1 MLIGA
6 LRALLTGKPD
16 ARDCDLYYVR
26 KDDRN
31 GDNNRETLR
40 ILLSLR
46 REEWRAVESDLVAPL
61 RLSDDLV
68 RRLSLRTADTDGVLQ
83 SLLGEILGE
92 ASTDWS
98 KLELDEVCHLLRR
111 LQGVTEEDRARWDA
125 MPLHR
130 RAEGDRGCVDK
141 WAVIADQ
148 EALPPELAGEA
159 LVFLEPDKGLENL
172 YSRVPR
178 LDRDG
183 KLRVAL
189 GRDRP
194 FCFAKFILNNLLE
207 RNGDEI
213 RVTLPDDVQL
223 LCLLRETPWLPA
235 RDSEDGVAP
244 KHLIDLPDSLLDFVR
259 PLAAALSD
267 YRLPDVVS
275 PDIWRHAKAVVH
287 EILERPSRSERVQC
301 LATALDGN
309 MGSFADS
316 EEYFIL
322 PCKDDVNETL
332 IRGCVDAPFGDVP
345 GWNIVRAAAE
355 VAGVGHGGMEAV
367 MAVARALCGR
377 VSAKR
382 QVRMLAT
389 ISTARPPKES
399 PVRLL
404 YNGLMRSFARTDC
417 FAEQVLPFIRVPT
430 RDGNW
435 RSACEVT
442 VRDGVA
448 IRHQLLKELCAAF
461 PSDTVARNREED
473 GDTTPGRQRSSDS
486 VLRPYFDQW
495 MDSLIRPAVGAFL
508 SLLGNGNDGATLE
521 LAQEWLDNVDVDLVR
536 RELSPFDDG
545 KCCADVRVFVSGC
558 TTGDYVSEV
567 NLCGKTVP
575 MWADPNNNTIFAGEV
590 RQERSTRGDFWVVQ
604 LRSVDRKHHD
614 EDHLLTL
621 LQGTVE
627 LWAER
632 ALGFSHDDALNWWK
646 KWGKGSQVPIRPVR
660 ASILAHLPLT
670 LRQLGVH
677 DNEALRMTL
686 SEAER
691 AQQKREQAADSEI
704 EGRAKT
710 ERKALRTLGE
720 LIGENANSAFV
731 RQRVRDSMER
741 SGYSTESVLLELIQN
756 ADDAL
761 AQAEEIAAQSGRT
774 LPEGARHV
782 QILIREDEHT
792 KTVDVIHFGRPI
804 NYTGGAAF
812 QDRQWDQD
820 LYFMMLLNLS
830 AKPGEVPRAGSSATG
845 RFGLG
850 FKSVHLVSDSPSV
863 VSGFS
868 FKIDAGLLPNDEDVP
883 TDDPDLTPIEHH
895 RPTRIRLPLRGD
907 LDSDALLDCLFR
919 RFHPI
924 RSLLPAFARGLSRVV
939 VSGSR
944 YSGSGAFDGVAI
956 DAAPGWSVSRVESEL
971 PGHGKWRLL
980 RFRPGSPGTAALLVG
995 LRNRM
1000 PAPLPRDVP
1009 FLWNVTP
1016 ITDERWDCGYAIS
1029 GPFKLDHGR
1038 TRVSLNHTDTLQVV
1052 DQLGAALGEGLVKLQ
1067 DVLVG
1072 CGGRPDGLPIDE
1084 TEVAKFVAE
1093 LWKVLASGIADRDEL
1108 RQTFLRRL
1116 HGGDRGISRWMSLR
1130 SVIPTELLAPFQ
1142 ERLGPL
1148 RLDASIERAEASL
1161 QGANLCVA
1169 MAKVEEV
1176 ARLVADHPA
1185 VSGSV
1190 AQRLQPLGRTSRS
1203 LQASDIFRQLARNWD
1218 NLLTPER
1225 LHALR
1230 PVAQDDIWEL
1240 LGQQPLWHSDFRARS
1255 VTGEEVPLS
1264 NLLLPPLEDQVESS
1278 MRDELRRARFA
1289 PDAAVLSREYICE
1302 SEDVRTFCLLRI
1314 RHNVNAGM
1322 LTDWLHNLDNLDRRR
1337 QSSALK
1343 YLLEGDLRGPL
1354 LQNIVSFRQRP
1365 LWLAKRDDVRRALS
1379 DLEVEPWRRESLL
1392 AALFFDGDNED
1403 DGNNGNGITPGNGD
1417 DAEDFFDRLQDW
1429 WSDEKVRAVV
1439 IAKFE
1444 EATWP
1449 RWLRSMENGVARAL
1463 QHDSQ
1468 EHWLALLVLGACRTV
1483 GRKSDEGHR
1492 AFLEFLHDQG
1502 WWDIFKDKHAT
1513 DESWMTVLRQHQ
1525 DPATKQLERSSWM
1538 SLFPVIYQCSR
1549 FWKEYCNTLRSAG
1562 SRHPGAYNITWL
1574 LAPRSDP
1581 HLTGAGQNFD
1591 APPLPIDMGRHWILR
1606 ELVRF
1611 NVITRTPHLIRDC
1624 WVPSEQVI
1632 KLLCRIG
1639 MPEPLPEANNIEKS
1653 NIEKSKE
1660 IFEFLRSNLN
1670 DDFPHLHY
1678 SFDIPLRY
1686 VARNPDVLGKEL

>member
-98 KLELDEVCHLLRR
+98 KLKLDEVCHLLRR

-189 GRDRP
+189 GMDRP

-213 RVTLPDDVQL
+213 RVTLPDDAQL

-259 PLAAALSD
+259 PLAAALGD

-355 VAGVGHGGMEAV
+355 VAGVGRGGMEAV

-377 VSAKR
+377 VSEKR

-399 PVRLL
+399 PVGLL

-448 IRHQLLKELCAAF
+448 IRHQLLRELCAVF
-461 PSDTVARNREED
+461 PSDTSED
-473 GDTTPGRQRSSDS
+473 HVDGGGTMSGRSSDS

-495 MDSLIRPAVGAFL
+495 MDSLVLRRAVGAFL
-508 SLLGNGNDGATLE
+508 SLLGNGRNDGAILK
-521 LAQEWLDNVDVDLVR
+521 LAQEWLDLDNIDVALVR
-536 RELSPFDDG
+536 RELSPSDNG
-545 KCCADVRVFVSGC
+545 MRCANVHVFV
-558 TTGDYVSEV
+558 TGRASSEIVVV
-567 NLCGKTVP
+567 NLLGKKVP
-575 MWADPNNNTIFAGEV
+575 MLADPKNNTIFAGEV
-590 RQERSTRGDFWVVQ
+590 RRQESELGPFWDVQ
-604 LRSVDRKHHD
+604 LRSVDREHYD
-614 EDHLLTL
+614 EDDILCL
-621 LQGTVE
+621 LQRTVE

-632 ALGFSHDDALNWWK
+632 ALELSHDDVLNWWN

-704 EGRAKT
+704 EGRAIT
-710 ERKALRTLGE
+710 ERKALQTLGE

-761 AQAEEIAAQSGRT
+761 AQAEDIATQSERSF
-774 LPEGARHV
+774 PEEARHV
-782 QILIREDEHT
+782 HIRIHGDEHT
-792 KTVDVIHFGRPI
+792 KTIDVTHFGRPI
-804 NYTGGAAF
+804 NYTGGPAF

-830 AKPGEVPRAGSSATG
+830 AKPGEMPRPDAGSSTTG

-863 VSGFS
+863 VSGFA
-868 FKIDAGLLPNDEDVP
+868 FKIDAGLLPNDVDVP
-883 TDDPDLTPIEHH
+883 DDLDLTPVEHH

-907 LDSDALLDCLFR
+907 IDSEVLLDDLFR

-924 RSLLPAFARGLSRVV
+924 RSLLPVFARGLSRVV
-939 VSGSR
+939 VAGSR
-944 YSGSGAFDGVAI
+944 YSGAGAFDGVAI

-980 RFRPGSPGTAALLVG
+980 RFRPGAPGTAALLVG

-1038 TRVSLNHTDTLQVV
+1038 TRVSLNHTDTLQVA
-1052 DQLGAALGEGLVKLQ
+1052 DQLGAALGEGLVELQ
-1067 DVLVG
+1067 DLLVG

-1116 HGGDRGISRWMSLR
+1116 HGGNRGISRWMSLR

-1203 LQASDIFRQLARNWD
+1203 LQASEIFRQLARNWD

-1240 LGQQPLWHSDFRARS
+1240 LGQQPLWYSDFRARS

-1264 NLLLPPLEDQVESS
+1264 NLLLPPLEDHWVESS

-1302 SEDVRTFCLLRI
+1302 SEDVRMFCLLRI
-1314 RHNVNAGM
+1314 RHNVNSGM
-1322 LTDWLHNLDNLDRRR
+1322 LTDWFHNLDRRR
-1337 QSSALK
+1337 QSAALK

-1354 LQNIVSFRQRP
+1354 LQNIVSSRKRP
-1365 LWLAKRDDVRRALS
+1365 LWLAKRDYVRRALD
-1379 DLEVEPWRRESLL
+1379 DLEVETWRRESLL
-1392 AALFFDGDNED
+1392 VSLFFDGDDNNRYGVTPGIED
-1403 DGNNGNGITPGNGD
+1403 DV
-1417 DAEDFFDRLQDW
+1417 DAEDFFDRLQGW
-1429 WSDEKVRAVV
+1429 WNDERVRAAV
-1439 IAKFE
+1439 IAEFE

-1449 RWLRSMENGVARAL
+1449 QWLRSTENGVARAL
-1463 QHDSQ
+1463 QNDSQ
-1468 EHWLALLVLGACRTV
+1468 EHWLALLVLGACRAV
-1483 GRKSDEGHR
+1483 GRQSDKDHR
-1492 AFLEFLHDQG
+1492 AFLQFLHDQG
-1502 WWDIFKDKHAT
+1502 WWDIFKDQHAT
-1513 DESWMTVLRQHQ
+1513 DESWMTVLRMHQ
-1525 DPATKQLERSSWM
+1525 DPAEGKLDRWSWM

-1549 FWKEYCNTLRSAG
+1549 FWKKYCNTLRSAG
-1562 SRHPGAYNITWL
+1562 ERPPGAYNITWL
-1574 LAPRSDP
+1574 LAPRVDP
-1581 HLTGAGQNFD
+1581 HLSGAGQNFD

-1606 ELVRF
+1606 ELVRL
-1611 NVITRTPHLIRDC
+1611 NVITRTHHLIRDC
-1624 WVPSEQVI
+1624 WVPSEQVVNFLCRLGMP
-1632 KLLCRIG
+1632 KLL
-1639 MPEPLPEANNIEKS
+1639 PDAS
-1653 NIEKSKE
+1653 NIEKSKG
-1660 IFEFLRSNLN
+1660 IFEFLRSKLN
-1670 DDFPHLHY
+1670 DDRPHLHY

-1686 VARNPDVLGKEL
+1686 VARNPDVLR